1 MRPKYQTVGEIKKG
15 NTLFTREGS
24 SAFDVSSLL
33 LDSHESGMPVVSE
46 DDRVV
51 GFISEQDILMALRG
65 TRRLEEI
72 AVREIMNPVVVV
84 AEENATLEEASRAME
99 DLHIHRLPV
108 VRGERLIGT
117 ITRNDLIRAWLG
129 MNVEV

>member
-33 LDSHESGMPVVSE
+33 LDSHESGMPVVGE

-72 AVREIMNPVVVV
+72 SVREIMNPVVVV
-84 AEENATLEEASRAME
+84 AEEDATLEEASQAME

>member
-65 TRRLEEI
+65 ARRLEEI

-84 AEENATLEEASRAME
+84 AEEDATLEEASQAME

>member
-84 AEENATLEEASRAME
+84 AEEGATLEEASQAME

>member
-33 LDSHESGMPVVSE
+33 LDSHESGIPVVGE

-72 AVREIMNPVVVV
+72 SVREIMNPVVVV
-84 AEENATLEEASRAME
+84 AEEDATLEEASQAME

>member
-84 AEENATLEEASRAME
+84 AEENATLEEASQAME

>member
-15 NTLFTREGS
+15 NTLFAKE
-24 SAFDVSSLL
+24 ANAVFDVASLL

-46 DDRVV
+46 EDRVV

-65 TRRLEEI
+65 SRRLEDI
-72 AVREIMNPVVVV
+72 TVREIMNPIVVV
-84 AEENATLEEASRAME
+84 AEEDATLEEASRAME

-117 ITRNDLIRAWLG
+117 ITRHDLIRAWLG
-129 MNVEV
+129 ISVEV

>member
-72 AVREIMNPVVVV
+72 SVREIMNPVVVV
-84 AEENATLEEASRAME
+84 AEEDATLEEASQAME

>member
-15 NTLFTREGS
+15 NMLFAREGTS
-24 SAFDVSSLL
+24 VFDVASLL

-46 DDRVV
+46 NDRVV
-51 GFISEQDILMALRG
+51 GFIREQDILMALRG
-65 TRRLEEI
+65 SRRLEQI

-84 AEENATLEEASRAME
+84 AEEDATIEEASQAME

-117 ITRNDLIRAWLG
+117 LTRHDLIRAWLG
-129 MNVEV
+129 VGVEV

>member
-33 LDSHESGMPVVSE
+33 LDSHESGMPVVGE
-46 DDRVV
+46 DDQVV
-51 GFISEQDILMALRG
+51 GFISEQDILTALRG

-72 AVREIMNPVVVV
+72 SVREIMNPVVVV
-84 AEENATLEEASRAME
+84 AEEDATLEEASQAME

>member
-15 NTLFTREGS
+15 NTLFAKEGNS
-24 SAFDVSSLL
+24 VFDIASQL
-33 LDSHESGMPVVSE
+33 LDTHESGMPVISE

-51 GFISEQDILMALRG
+51 GFISEQDVLMALRG
-65 TRRLEEI
+65 ARRLEDI
-72 AVREIMNPVVVV
+72 AVREIMNPIVVV
-84 AEENATLEEASRAME
+84 AEEDATLEEASRAME

-117 ITRNDLIRAWLG
+117 ITRHDLIRAWLG
-129 MNVEV
+129 ISVEV

>member
-15 NTLFTREGS
+15 NTLFAREGS
-24 SAFDVSSLL
+24 SVFDVASQL
-33 LDSHESGMPVVSE
+33 LDSRESGMPVISE
-46 DDRVV
+46 EDRVV
-51 GFISEQDILMALRG
+51 GFISEQDVLAALRG
-65 TRRLEEI
+65 SRRLEEI
-72 AVREIMNPVVVV
+72 AVREIMTPIVVV
-84 AEENATLEEASRAME
+84 AEENATLEEASQAME

-108 VRGERLIGT
+108 VRDEQLIGT